1 MQLIPDLKQQWLALT
16 LQYSTDEA
24 LLLQEFD
31 HLVTHYTTIDRHYHN
46 LQHIRSLLQ
55 LRQQYDDNIHDHDT
69 LSFAIFY
76 HDLVYDIQ
84 RDDNEEESALAA
96 GRFMQQ
102 TRVPELQANKVM
114 SYIRATQAHSSGDIN
129 DNDLALFLDFDMA
142 ILGSPADE
150 YRQYAQQIR
159 EEYYIYT
166 DHVYNLGRSKVLQ
179 QFMQMPNIYSTET
192 FRTRYEKQ
200 ARENITAE
208 MTALSAQ

>member
-1 MQLIPDLKQQWLALT
+1 MQLISDLKQQWLALT

-46 LQHIRSLLQ
+46 LQHIRSMLQ
-55 LRQQYDDNIHDHDT
+55 LRQQYDDAIHDHDT
-69 LSFAIFY
+69 ISFAIFY
-76 HDLVYDIQ
+76 HDLVYDVQ
-84 RDDNEEESALAA
+84 KNNNEEESALAA
-96 GRFMQQ
+96 ARFLHQ
-102 TRVPELQANKVM
+102 TRVPELQIQKIM
-114 SYIRATQAHSSGDIN
+114 SYIRATQSHSSGDIQ

-166 DHVYNLGRSKVLQ
+166 DRVYNLGRSKVLQ
-179 QFMQMPNIYSTET
+179 QFRQMPHIYGTEI

-200 ARENITAE
+200 ARENIAAE
-208 MTALSAQ
+208 IAVLSAQ